1 MYPSAFGLRHSGLPL
16 AALTLAGAF
25 ILSTTAGA
33 TVLIPA
39 DLTELTTDAT
49 AIVHGRV
56 VDVRAEWLEGR
67 RAIETYV
74 TVAVA
79 TYLKGDLG
87 ASVTLRVPGG
97 RMGAYRS
104 FIVGAPVF
112 NVGDEV
118 VLFLGNQGPSVPYV
132 LGLNQGVYRVRTDR
146 DTGRRTVIPP
156 PLISAGTGPVR
167 LVRGDPNRPAP
178 TLERF
183 AADVRAILARKAS
196 AR

>member
-1 MYPSAFGLRHSGLPL
+1 MIRPTVACLLV
-16 AALTLAGAF
+16 AALP
-25 ILSTTAGA
+25 IVVNA
-33 TVLIPA
+33 TVLVPT
-39 DLTELTTDAT
+39 DLTELTKDAT

-74 TVAVA
+74 TVAAA

-104 FIVGAPVF
+104 FIVGAPAF

-118 VLFLGNQGPSVPYV
+118 VLFLGSQGPSVPYV
-132 LGLNQGVYRVRTDR
+132 LGLSQGAYRVRTDR
-146 DTGRRTVIPP
+146 ESGRRTVIPP
-156 PLISAGTGPVR
+156 ALISPDVDALR

-183 AADVRAILARKAS
+183 AADVRAILARKTG

>member
-1 MYPSAFGLRHSGLPL
+1 MQRIRHSAFGVRHSVF
-16 AALTLAGAF
+16 ALIGALV
-25 ILSTTAGA
+25 LSSSAGA
-33 TVLIPA
+33 TVVIPA
-39 DLTELTTDAT
+39 DLSELTGEAT

-56 VDVRAEWLEGR
+56 VDVRAEWLAGR

-74 TVAVA
+74 TVAAA

-87 ASVTLRVPGG
+87 AAVTLRVPGG

-104 FIVGAPVF
+104 FVVGAPVF

-118 VLFLGNQGPSVPYV
+118 VLFLGSQGPSVPYV
-132 LGLNQGVYRVRTDR
+132 LGLNQGVFRVRTDR
-146 DTGRRTVIPP
+146 ESGRRTVIPP
-156 PLISAGTGPVR
+156 SLISPGAEPVR

-183 AADVRAILARKAS
+183 AADIRAILARKTG

>member
-1 MYPSAFGLRHSGLPL
+1 MASVTRLALGIRHWAFTLIAGLV
-16 AALTLAGAF
+16 LTA
-25 ILSTTAGA
+25 TAGA

-39 DLTELTTDAT
+39 DLSALTAEST

-56 VDVRAEWLEGR
+56 VDVRAEWLAGR

-74 TVAVA
+74 TVAAA

-87 ASVTLRVPGG
+87 ETVTLRVPGG

-104 FIVGAPVF
+104 RVVGAPIF

-118 VLFLGNQGPSVPYV
+118 VLFLGSRGPSVPYV
-132 LGLNQGVYRVRTDR
+132 LGLSQGVYRVRTDPES
-146 DTGRRTVIPP
+146 GRRTVIPP
-156 PLISAGTGPVR
+156 ALVSPDVEPVR

-183 AADVRAILARKAS
+183 AADVRALLARKTG

>member
-1 MYPSAFGLRHSGLPL
+1 MTSPTRSAFGIRHSAMTLM
-16 AALTLAGAF
+16 AALV
-25 ILSTTAGA
+25 LSASATA

-39 DLTELTTDAT
+39 DLSELTTDAT

-67 RAIETYV
+67 RAIDTYV

-104 FIVGAPVF
+104 FIVGAPIF
-112 NVGDEV
+112 TVGDEV
-118 VLFLGNQGPSVPYV
+118 VLFLGSQGPSVPHV
-132 LGLNQGVYRVRTDR
+132 LGLSQGVYRVRTDR
-146 DTGRRTVIPP
+146 ESGRRTVIPP
-156 PLISAGTGPVR
+156 ALLSPGVEPVR

-183 AADVRAILARKAS
+183 AADIRALLARKAG

>member
-1 MYPSAFGLRHSGLPL
+1 MRQLALTLL
-16 AALTLAGAF
+16 AALVMCA
-25 ILSTTAGA
+25 TAGA

-39 DLTELTTDAT
+39 DLSELTTDAT

-56 VDVRAEWLEGR
+56 VEVRAEWLTGR
-67 RAIETYV
+67 RAIDTYV
-74 TVAVA
+74 TVAAA

-87 ASVTLRVPGG
+87 PAVTLRVPGG

-118 VLFLGNQGPSVPYV
+118 VLFLGSQGPSVPYV
-132 LGLNQGVYRVRTDR
+132 LGLSQGVYRVRTDP
-146 DTGRRTVIPP
+146 DSGRRRVIPP
-156 PLISAGTGPVR
+156 ALLSPGVEPVR

-183 AADVRAILARKAS
+183 AADVRALLARKAG

>member
-1 MYPSAFGLRHSGLPL
+1 MHPSAFSLRHSALIAL
-16 AALTLAGAF
+16 SALVLSSSAA
-25 ILSTTAGA
+25 A
-33 TVLIPA
+33 TVLVPV

-56 VDVRAEWLEGR
+56 VEVRAEWTEGR
-67 RAIETYV
+67 RAIDTYV
-74 TVAVA
+74 TVGVA

-118 VLFLGNQGPSVPYV
+118 ILFLGSQGPSVPYV
-132 LGLNQGVYRVRTDR
+132 LGLSQGVYRVRTDR
-146 DTGRRTVIPP
+146 ESGRRTVIPP
-156 PLISAGTGPVR
+156 PLIAPSADAVR
-167 LVRGDPNRPAP
+167 LVRGDPSRPAP
-178 TLERF
+178 TIERF
-183 AADVRAILARKAS
+183 AADVRAILARRAG

>member
-1 MYPSAFGLRHSGLPL
+1 MSSVKYPAVCLRPL
-16 AALTLAGAF
+16 LILAGAF
-25 ILSTTAGA
+25 VLSATAGA
-33 TVLIPA
+33 TVLVPA
-39 DLTELTTDAT
+39 DLSELTAEAT

-56 VDVRAEWLEGR
+56 VEVRAEWLEGR
-67 RAIETYV
+67 RAIDSYV
-74 TVAVA
+74 TLAAA

-87 ASVTLRVPGG
+87 AAVTLRVPGG

-118 VLFLGNQGPSVPYV
+118 VLFLGSRGPSVPYV

-146 DTGRRTVIPP
+146 DSGRRTVIPP
-156 PLISAGTGPVR
+156 TLISPGVESVR
-167 LVRGDPNRPAP
+167 LVRGDPSRPAP

-183 AADVRAILARKAS
+183 AADVRALLARTAGV
-196 AR
+196 R